1 MEVII
6 TLAFIALAIYIAFML
21 TWIAIAL
28 LVRILAWVVVY
39 CAATAVLGLVG
50 GLLYGFAIPVQVL
63 VQGRVQVATP
73 ARMAAGELIKDPPPG
88 ENAAHGWDRAWPVY
102 VPYQA
107 GFDRQAVNA
116 LTKERVHAVWAFF
129 TGKGPRSKRK
139 FAADWKEALKQKAL
153 HVLRWFGWSALV
165 LPLIGCFIVGTV
177 ASVLTW
183 QVIMWLGQSLVTLA
197 SAAVQAILRWYESW
211 SRRRAHQSMLCS
223 HCLRSSSS
231 PAYRCSRCS
240 VVHYVVQPGPQG
252 LLNEEIGRASCR
264 ERV

>member
-102 VPYQA
+102 
-107 GFDRQAVNA
+107 
-116 LTKERVHAVWAFF
+116 
-129 TGKGPRSKRK
+129 
-139 FAADWKEALKQKAL
+139 
-153 HVLRWFGWSALV
+153 
-165 LPLIGCFIVGTV
+165 LPK
-177 ASVLTW
+177 
-183 QVIMWLGQSLVTLA
+183 
-197 SAAVQAILRWYESW
+197 
-211 SRRRAHQSMLCS
+211 
-223 HCLRSSSS
+223 
-231 PAYRCSRCS
+231 
-240 VVHYVVQPGPQG
+240 
-252 LLNEEIGRASCR
+252 IGRASCR